1 MQKDMLFYR
10 SLETQDR
17 SLLVFQQILFAS
29 YIAKARSA
37 IFIEYF
43 WSINLINKP
52 LSFLFEVNF
61 HGEFTNGQGLVFSE
75 VLPRFQF
82 SLRLVSYVLQRG
94 VILIIGNLPL
104 MHTKESMMILCL
116 SVFDFTFMEIVHIQL
131 NVERI
136 TCLWKEV
143 RLECLK

>member
-43 WSINLINKP
+43 
-52 LSFLFEVNF
+52 
-61 HGEFTNGQGLVFSE
+61 
-75 VLPRFQF
+75 
-82 SLRLVSYVLQRG
+82 
-94 VILIIGNLPL
+94 
-104 MHTKESMMILCL
+104 
-116 SVFDFTFMEIVHIQL
+116 
-131 NVERI
+131 
-136 TCLWKEV
+136 
-143 RLECLK
+143 